1 MLTHVF
7 TAAYTGLLLLTPIV
21 SFCIVVCIVLLC
33 VYKSLGINNLYKGL
47 AISLMFAIFGAAIGV
62 FIGGAKESIVST
74 ILPSLITLVTG
85 YIAYLATKE
94 MDEEIKKN
102 IPGAMI
108 MFLISL
114 LFSSFY
120 MKYLSIV

>member
-1 MLTHVF
+1 
-7 TAAYTGLLLLTPIV
+7 
-21 SFCIVVCIVLLC
+21 
-33 VYKSLGINNLYKGL
+33 
-47 AISLMFAIFGAAIGV
+47 MFAIFGAAIGV

-108 MFLISL
+108 MFWTSPDLIDRFKGTIGSNRGGVYVE
-114 LFSSFY
+114 SE
-120 MKYLSIV
+120 VHRGVQG